1 LRRGSRMVNLLQA
14 NKMRSR
20 RKRRRRRRRRRLL
33 KH

>member
-1 LRRGSRMVNLLQA
+1 MADLLQA

-20 RKRRRRRRRRRLL
+20 RKRRRRRRRRRRLV